1 MRQPRRRRLPC
12 SHSAPRGGHGRHGGR
27 IWKHGVRARPGSGG
41 ARGHLARGGRARG
54 TRAAAGHGA
63 RGGAAGL
70 SLSSP
75 APLPLTSQGAG
86 TYSFDTARRAWRK
99 EDDWALPFRGKA
111 VRDDDHAG
119 GCGLWFGISSAPGRR
134 LCAAHL
140 GERRGGPSRAA
151 PTGHGGGADERRGGP
166 TNGARGAMVGAEASA
181 GGRAEASAGGVPA
194 GGGAG
199 VLAAFRA
206 GVP

>member
-1 MRQPRRRRLPC
+1 M
-12 SHSAPRGGHGRHGGR
+12 
-27 IWKHGVRARPGSGG
+27 RARPGSGG

-86 TYSFDTARRAWRK
+86 TYSFDTVRRAWRK
-99 EDDWALPFRGKA
+99 KDDWALPFRGKA
-111 VRDDDHAG
+111 VRDDGHAG

-134 LCAAHL
+134 LCAADLATATASSPPEVRGVWEEFRPPGEWFFRNAAVVHL
-140 GERRGGPSRAA
+140 GSGRLCTVRFFATDPTDKLWKTRARAA
-151 PTGHGGGADERRGGP
+151 PLHTDGVEPEHGAP
-166 TNGARGAMVGAEASA
+166 S
-181 GGRAEASAGGVPA
+181 
-194 GGGAG
+194 
-199 VLAAFRA
+199 
-206 GVP
+206 